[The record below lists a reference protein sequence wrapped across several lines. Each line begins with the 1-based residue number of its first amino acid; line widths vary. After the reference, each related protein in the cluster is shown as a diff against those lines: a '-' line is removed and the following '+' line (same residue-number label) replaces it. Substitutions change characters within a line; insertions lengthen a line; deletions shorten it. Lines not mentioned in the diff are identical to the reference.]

1 MQVEQY
7 KFSSSAELKGG
18 SAPADGRA
26 EPSGDRAGRRSRGS
40 VPALPGSILGHI
52 TRARRLSSPTAGDY
66 WKLYPT
72 NFS

>member
-40 VPALPGSILGHI
+40 VPALPGSILGH
-52 TRARRLSSPTAGDY
+52 TPGRRLSSPTASDY
-66 WKLYPT
+66 WKLYLS